1 MAKPRSGVL
10 TALDIGTSKI
20 ACLVAESGASGDVR
34 VLGVGHHA
42 SRGVRGGAIVNMDDA
57 EAAILT
63 AVSAAEERVG
73 ERLHGVVINASA
85 GRPNSRNLSVE
96 VEIDGHEVGDADLRR
111 IYGQGLEHNG
121 HAERALIHCI
131 PVAHHIDGSSGI
143 KDPRGMY
150 GQRLSVDMHL
160 VSAEA
165 AALRNMITC
174 VARCHLDVEDVV
186 VSPYAAGLA
195 CLVED
200 EIDLG
205 ATMVD
210 MGGGTTNVAVFY
222 GGQVVHAEVVQI
234 GGDHVTR
241 DIARGLTTSL
251 LHAERIK
258 LLCGSALPSPS
269 DEHAL
274 IDVPLVGE
282 EDRNQPNH
290 VPKSLIVGIIRPR
303 LEEIFER
310 VKACLDESPMGKL
323 AGRRLVL
330 TGGASQLAGAREVA
344 ALVLN
349 KKVRLGRPM
358 SIAGLAD
365 AVSGPAFSTAAGL
378 LRFAAQRRGETDI
391 AIRGTAERTGR
402 LGRLGQ
408 WLKES
413 I

>member
-1 MAKPRSGVL
+1 MTKPRNGML
-10 TALDIGTSKI
+10 TALDVGTSKI
-20 ACLVAESGASGDVR
+20 ACLVAETGAQGEVR
-34 VLGVGHHA
+34 VMGVGHHA
-42 SRGVRGGAIVNMDDA
+42 SGGVQAGAIVNMEAA
-57 EAAILT
+57 ESAILT

-73 ERLHGVVINASA
+73 ERLQSVVINVSA
-85 GRPNSRNLSVE
+85 GHPDSSNLSVE

-111 IYGQGLEHNG
+111 VYSHGLERNG
-121 HAERALIHCI
+121 HDDRELVHCI
-131 PVAHHIDGSSGI
+131 PIAHHIDGSRGI

-160 VSAEA
+160 VSADA
-165 AALRNMITC
+165 AALRNMVTC

-205 ATMVD
+205 ATVVD
-210 MGGGTTNVAVFY
+210 MGGGTTTVAVFY
-222 GGQVVHAEVVQI
+222 GGHVVHAQVVPI

-241 DIARGLTTSL
+241 DIARGLTTAL
-251 LHAERIK
+251 VHAERIK
-258 LLCGSALPSPS
+258 VLYGSALPSPS
-269 DEHAL
+269 DDQAL

-290 VPKSLIVGIIRPR
+290 VPRSLVVGIIRPR

-310 VKACLDESPMGKL
+310 VRACLDESPTATL
-323 AGRRLVL
+323 AGHRLVL
-330 TGGASQLAGAREVA
+330 TGGASQLAGAAEVG

-349 KKVRLGRPM
+349 KKVRLGRPIL
-358 SIAGLAD
+358 IAGLAD

-378 LRFAAQRRGETDI
+378 LRFAAQRRGESDI

>member
-1 MAKPRSGVL
+1 MTKPRNGML
-10 TALDIGTSKI
+10 TALDVGTSKI
-20 ACLVAESGASGDVR
+20 ACLVAETGAQGEVR
-34 VLGVGHHA
+34 VMGVGHHA
-42 SRGVRGGAIVNMDDA
+42 SGGVQAGAIVNMEAA
-57 EAAILT
+57 ESAILT

-73 ERLHGVVINASA
+73 ERLQSVVVNVSA
-85 GRPNSRNLSVE
+85 GHPDSSNLSVE

-111 IYGQGLEHNG
+111 VYSHGLERNG
-121 HAERALIHCI
+121 HHDRELVHCI
-131 PVAHHIDGSSGI
+131 PIAHHIDGSRGI

-150 GQRLSVDMHL
+150 GQRLGVDMHL
-160 VSAEA
+160 VSADA
-165 AALRNMITC
+165 AALRNMVTC

-186 VSPYAAGLA
+186 ISPYAAGLA

-205 ATMVD
+205 ATVVD
-210 MGGGTTNVAVFY
+210 MGGGTTTVAVFY
-222 GGQVVHAEVVQI
+222 GGHVVHAQVVPI

-241 DIARGLTTSL
+241 DIARGLTTSRV
-251 LHAERIK
+251 HAERIK
-258 LLCGSALPSPS
+258 VLYGSALPSPS
-269 DEHAL
+269 DDQAL

-290 VPKSLIVGIIRPR
+290 VPRSLVVGIIRPR

-310 VKACLDESPMGKL
+310 VRACLDGSPTEKL
-323 AGRRLVL
+323 ASHRLVL
-330 TGGASQLAGAREVA
+330 TGGASQLAGAAEVG
-344 ALVLN
+344 ALILG
-349 KKVRLGRPM
+349 KKVRLGRPIL
-358 SIAGLAD
+358 IAGLAD

-378 LRFAAQRRGETDI
+378 LRFAAQRRGESDI

>member
-1 MAKPRSGVL
+1 MITDRQLYRYAHLPLVVARSEPERARPVLEMLGREPDLARRVRALIEVGGRRWNIRIDNGIDVRLPEAEPAAAWSELAQLDRRHALLARRISTIDLRIPSRIVVTPVEETGKKEGEALMAKPRSGML

-20 ACLVAESGASGDVR
+20 ACLVAESGTPGEVR

-42 SRGVRGGAIVNMDDA
+42 SRGVRGGAIVNMDAA

-73 ERLHGVVINASA
+73 ERLHGVVINVSA

-121 HAERALIHCI
+121 HAERELIHCI
-131 PVAHHIDGSSGI
+131 PVSHHIDGSSGI

-200 EIDLG
+200 ELDLG
-205 ATMVD
+205 ATVVD

-251 LHAERIK
+251 VHAERIK
-258 LLCGSALPSPS
+258 VLYGSALP
-269 DEHAL
+269 
-274 IDVPLVGE
+274 
-282 EDRNQPNH
+282 
-290 VPKSLIVGIIRPR
+290 
-303 LEEIFER
+303 
-310 VKACLDESPMGKL
+310 
-323 AGRRLVL
+323 RR
-330 TGGASQLAGAREVA
+330 
-344 ALVLN
+344 
-349 KKVRLGRPM
+349 
-358 SIAGLAD
+358 
-365 AVSGPAFSTAAGL
+365 
-378 LRFAAQRRGETDI
+378 
-391 AIRGTAERTGR
+391 RTITR
-402 LGRLGQ
+402 
-408 WLKES
+408 
-413 I
+413 

>member
-1 MAKPRSGVL
+1 MAKARNGML
-10 TALDIGTSKI
+10 TALDVGTSKI
-20 ACLVAESGASGDVR
+20 VCLVAEAGTHGEVR

-42 SRGVRGGAIVNMDDA
+42 SGGVQGGAIVNMDAA
-57 EAAILT
+57 ESAILT

-73 ERLHGVVINASA
+73 ERLHGVVINVSA
-85 GRPNSRNLSVE
+85 GRPNSSNLSVE

-111 IYGQGLEHNG
+111 VYGHGLERNG
-121 HAERALIHCI
+121 DDDRELVHCI
-131 PVAHHIDGSSGI
+131 PIAHHIDGSRGI

-205 ATMVD
+205 ATVVD
-210 MGGGTTNVAVFY
+210 MGGGTTTVAVFY
-222 GGQVVHAEVVQI
+222 GGHVVLAQVVPI

-251 LHAERIK
+251 VHAERIK
-258 LLCGSALPSPS
+258 VLYGSALPSPS

-290 VPKSLIVGIIRPR
+290 VPRSLVVGIIRPR

-310 VKACLDESPMGKL
+310 VRSCLDASPTGKL
-323 AGRRLVL
+323 AGHRMVL
-330 TGGASQLAGAREVA
+330 TGGASQLAGAPEVA
-344 ALVLN
+344 ALILN
-349 KKVRLGRPM
+349 KKVRLGRPI
-358 SIAGLAD
+358 SISGLAD

>member
-1 MAKPRSGVL
+1 MAKPRNGML

-20 ACLVAESGASGDVR
+20 ACLVAESGTPGEVR

-42 SRGVRGGAIVNMDDA
+42 SRGVRGGSIVNMDAA
-57 EAAILT
+57 ESSILT

-73 ERLHGVVINASA
+73 ERLHGVVINVSA
-85 GRPNSRNLSVE
+85 GRPNSRNLNVE

-121 HAERALIHCI
+121 HAERELIHCI
-131 PVAHHIDGSSGI
+131 PVSHHIDGSSGI

-200 EIDLG
+200 ELDLG
-205 ATMVD
+205 ATVVD

-222 GGQVVHAEVVQI
+222 GGQVVHAEVVQV

-251 LHAERIK
+251 VHAERIK
-258 LLCGSALPSPS
+258 VLYGSALPSPS
-269 DEHAL
+269 DDHAL

-290 VPKSLIVGIIRPR
+290 VPRSLVVGIIRPR
-303 LEEIFER
+303 LEEIFEQVR
-310 VKACLDESPMGKL
+310 ACLEASPMASL
-323 AGRRLVL
+323 AGRRMVL
-330 TGGASQLAGAREVA
+330 TGGASQLAGAPEVA
-344 ALVLN
+344 ALTLN
-349 KKVRLGRPM
+349 KKVRLGRPI
-358 SIAGLAD
+358 SINGLAD

-378 LRFAAQRRGETDI
+378 LRFAAQSRGETDI
-391 AIRGTAERTGR
+391 AIRGNAERTGP

>member
-1 MAKPRSGVL
+1 
-10 TALDIGTSKI
+10 
-20 ACLVAESGASGDVR
+20 
-34 VLGVGHHA
+34 
-42 SRGVRGGAIVNMDDA
+42 
-57 EAAILT
+57 
-63 AVSAAEERVG
+63 
-73 ERLHGVVINASA
+73 
-85 GRPNSRNLSVE
+85 
-96 VEIDGHEVGDADLRR
+96 
-111 IYGQGLEHNG
+111 
-121 HAERALIHCI
+121 
-131 PVAHHIDGSSGI
+131 
-143 KDPRGMY
+143 MY

-205 ATMVD
+205 ATVVD
-210 MGGGTTNVAVFY
+210 LGGGTTNVAVFY

-234 GGDHVTR
+234 GGEHVTR

-251 LHAERIK
+251 VHAERIK
-258 LLCGSALPSPS
+258 VLYGSALPSPS

-303 LEEIFER
+303 LEEIFEQ
-310 VKACLDESPMGKL
+310 VKSCLDASPVGKL
-323 AGRRLVL
+323 AGRRMVL
-330 TGGASQLAGAREVA
+330 TGGASQLAGAPEVA
-344 ALVLN
+344 ALILN

-358 SIAGLAD
+358 SINGLAD

-408 WLKES
+408 WLKVS
-413 I
+413 V

>member
-1 MAKPRSGVL
+1 MAKARNGML
-10 TALDIGTSKI
+10 TALDVGTSKI
-20 ACLVAESGASGDVR
+20 ACLVAEAGTHGEVR

-42 SRGVRGGAIVNMDDA
+42 SGGVKGGAIVNMDAA
-57 EAAILT
+57 ESAILT

-73 ERLHGVVINASA
+73 ERLHGVVINVSA
-85 GRPNSRNLSVE
+85 GRPNSSNLSVE

-111 IYGQGLEHNG
+111 VYGHGLERNG
-121 HAERALIHCI
+121 DDDRELVHCI
-131 PVAHHIDGSSGI
+131 PIAHHIDGSRGI

-205 ATMVD
+205 ATVVD
-210 MGGGTTNVAVFY
+210 MGGGTTTVAVFY
-222 GGQVVHAEVVQI
+222 GGHVVHAQVVPI

-251 LHAERIK
+251 VHAERIK
-258 LLCGSALPSPS
+258 VLYGSALPSPS

-290 VPKSLIVGIIRPR
+290 VPRSLVVGIIRPR

-310 VKACLDESPMGKL
+310 VRSCLDASPMGKL
-323 AGRRLVL
+323 AGHRMVL
-330 TGGASQLAGAREVA
+330 TGGASQLAGAPEVA
-344 ALVLN
+344 ALILN
-349 KKVRLGRPM
+349 KKVRLGRPI
-358 SIAGLAD
+358 SISGLAD

-378 LRFAAQRRGETDI
+378 LRFAAQRRGEADI

>member
-1 MAKPRSGVL
+1 MAKPRNGML
-10 TALDIGTSKI
+10 TALDVGTSKV
-20 ACLVAESGASGDVR
+20 ACLVAEAGTQGEVR
-34 VLGVGHHA
+34 MLGVGHHA
-42 SRGVRGGAIVNMDDA
+42 SGGVQGGAIVNMDAA
-57 EAAILT
+57 ESAILT

-73 ERLHGVVINASA
+73 ERLHGVVINVSA
-85 GRPNSRNLSVE
+85 GRPNSSNLSVE

-111 IYGQGLEHNG
+111 VYGQGLERNG
-121 HAERALIHCI
+121 HDERELVHCI
-131 PVAHHIDGSSGI
+131 PIAHHIDGSRGI

-200 EIDLG
+200 ELDLG

-210 MGGGTTNVAVFY
+210 MGGGTTAVAVFY
-222 GGQVVHAEVVQI
+222 GGHVVHAQVVPI
-234 GGDHVTR
+234 GGNHVTR

-251 LHAERIK
+251 VHAERIK
-258 LLCGSALPSPS
+258 VLYGSALPSAS

-290 VPKSLIVGIIRPR
+290 VPRSLVVGIIRPR
-303 LEEIFER
+303 LEEIFEQVR
-310 VKACLDESPMGKL
+310 ACLDASPMGKL
-323 AGRRLVL
+323 AGQRMVL
-330 TGGASQLAGAREVA
+330 TGGASQLAGAPEVA
-344 ALVLN
+344 ALILN
-349 KKVRLGRPM
+349 KKVRLGRPI

-378 LRFAAQRRGETDI
+378 LRFAAQRRGERDI
-391 AIRGTAERTGR
+391 AIRGNAERTGR